1 MTQTHSL
8 TAQYL
13 CGRRKILVP
22 PLRRK
27 GSGEFVILKGARQNN
42 LQDITVEIPIGVVTC
57 VTGVSGSGKSTLVM
71 DLLYHEVSRRLRRD
85 RTKTRALD
93 DLIGWQQ
100 FDRVIGVDQSPIGR
114 TPRSNPATYAGIY
127 DPIRELFAQLP
138 ESRVRGYHANRFSF
152 NTSGGRCEA
161 CGGEG
166 LMRIEMYF
174 MPDVLVTCDICKGRR
189 YNRETLD
196 VKYKGHSIA
205 DVLELTVFQAL
216 DLFAHI
222 PAIAERLHALIR
234 VGLSYVQL
242 GQAAQTL
249 SGGESQRLKLAKEL
263 ARRSSGRSLYV
274 LDEPTSGLHYADVE
288 LLLELLHR
296 LTDAGNTLVV
306 IEHNLEIIK
315 NADYVIDLGPGAG
328 KSGGRVIARGT
339 PEEVAAVSQ
348 SHTGRYLTK
357 MLTV

>member
-1 MTQTHSL
+1 M
-8 TAQYL
+8 
-13 CGRRKILVP
+13 
-22 PLRRK
+22 
-27 GSGEFVILKGARQNN
+27 
-42 LQDITVEIPIGVVTC
+42 
-57 VTGVSGSGKSTLVM
+57 
-71 DLLYHEVSRRLRRD
+71 
-85 RTKTRALD
+85 
-93 DLIGWQQ
+93 
-100 FDRVIGVDQSPIGR
+100 
-114 TPRSNPATYAGIY
+114 
-127 DPIRELFAQLP
+127 
-138 ESRVRGYHANRFSF
+138 RGYQANRFSF

-205 DVLELTVFQAL
+205 DVLELTVIQAL

-234 VGLSYVQL
+234 VGLSYIQL

-315 NADYVIDLGPGAG
+315 NADYVID
-328 KSGGRVIARGT
+328 
-339 PEEVAAVSQ
+339 
-348 SHTGRYLTK
+348 
-357 MLTV
+357 